1 MTVGRLLM
9 LLGWTFLCPGA
20 GQGAAGRRFAMIA
33 WAIAGL
39 VVMLAFTWTVWAL
52 PASLALRLV
61 CAGDAAVRLRGR
73 EAGEDLNLPLV
84 ASAIGV
90 AAFLHVQ
97 FLTERF
103 RVPASS
109 MLPTIAVG
117 DHFYADQLTTYWNPP
132 QRGEVIVFAHPCDRR
147 SYVKR
152 VIGVAGDTVEVRCN
166 KVLVNG
172 TPIETGLVERS
183 CTYQDQDPSDGRRH
197 SRTCSRYRETLDG
210 HTYDTFHDA
219 ERPARD
225 ANPERRDADPKD
237 FPSLDGIVRTCT
249 TAPFLDGDRTGS
261 IAQPVGTII
270 ESRAQAGACDAQ
282 LHYVVPAGSVFTLG
296 DNRASS
302 NDSRYWGVVPLA
314 NLTGRAIGVVWPVP
328 HLGPVD

>member
-20 GQGAAGRRFAMIA
+20 GQGAAGRRLAMWA

-39 VVMLAFTWTVWAL
+39 IAMLAFTWTVWAL
-52 PASLALRLV
+52 PVSVALRLGAAV
-61 CAGDAAVRLRGR
+61 DAALRLRRR
-73 EAGEDLNLPLV
+73 EAGEDLNLPLI

-117 DHFYADQLTTYWNPP
+117 DHFYADKLTTLWSPP

-166 KVLVNG
+166 QVLVNG

-183 CTYQDQDPSDGRRH
+183 CTYQDQDGADGPWRSH
-197 SRTCSRYRETLDG
+197 PCSRYRETLGG

-225 ANPERRDADPKD
+225 ANPERRDGDPKD
-237 FPSLDGIVRTCT
+237 FPSLDGVIRTCT
-249 TAPFLDGDRTGS
+249 TAPVLDGDRTGS
-261 IAQPVGTII
+261 TPQPVGKLI
-270 ESRAQAGACDAQ
+270 ETRAQAGACDAQ

-296 DNRASS
+296 DNRANS

-314 NLTGRAIGVVWPVP
+314 NLTGRAIGVVWPVT
-328 HLGPVD
+328 HLSPVD